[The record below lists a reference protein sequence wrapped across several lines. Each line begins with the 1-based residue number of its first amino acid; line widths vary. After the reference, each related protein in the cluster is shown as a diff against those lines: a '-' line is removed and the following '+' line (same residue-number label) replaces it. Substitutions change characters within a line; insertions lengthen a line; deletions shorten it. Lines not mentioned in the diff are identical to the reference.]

1 VEVVLVLG
9 NRSWNQAE
17 NVFGKCATQPIAEAD
32 AGVKATEG
40 FENWPPE

>member
-1 VEVVLVLG
+1 
-9 NRSWNQAE
+9 
-17 NVFGKCATQPIAEAD
+17 VFGKGATQPIANVLVLTTEAD